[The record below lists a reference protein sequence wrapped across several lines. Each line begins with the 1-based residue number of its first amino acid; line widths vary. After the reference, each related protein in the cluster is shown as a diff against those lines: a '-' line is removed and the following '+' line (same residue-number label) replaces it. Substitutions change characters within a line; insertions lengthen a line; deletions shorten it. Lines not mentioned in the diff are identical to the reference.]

1 MTRTASALVAAHAAA
16 VVAAAGAKLEVYPAP
31 TPDFSTGPF
40 TVAVSQQVGTARPP
54 ADSFVY
60 ITQQGG
66 RAQSWTTF
74 SFEGGAATVAVT
86 PAKNWTTC
94 VLRPLS
100 LGLTAQRRG
109 DAAVFTVPAAPAKVI
124 VELDGDVNH
133 ALAVFGDPLPPPA
146 PKNGTHSVTFG
157 PGVHDIG
164 QNYAVPRGM
173 TVHIAGGAWVRGTL
187 SGRSAH
193 DAIIEGR
200 GVLSGEKLKHPP
212 KATDA
217 LAMLNLCGS
226 GITVRGIHI
235 VNPPTY
241 MVNINPYWT
250 MCFGRNAL
258 VDNVKAISWYGTG
271 DGVMVGPDSV
281 VRDSYVRANDDS
293 LKLYSSNTLWERNL
307 IWQNGNGF
315 SFMMSWNTELPARNL
330 TVRDCTVVR
339 SESRAVF
346 GAVHGGGAALS
357 DYLFENIIVEGDV
370 QKPFSITVATNPWG
384 GTADGTIRDVVF
396 RNVTFTGSGKS
407 QSVLKGHGPAEGPGG
422 MSNFSFIDL
431 TVGGTKVASAAEGH
445 FDIDAA
451 TVANVSFAAKT

>member
-1 MTRTASALVAAHAAA
+1 MT
-16 VVAAAGAKLEVYPAP
+16 
-31 TPDFSTGPF
+31 
-40 TVAVSQQVGTARPP
+40 VSPTAR
-54 ADSFVY
+54 
-60 ITQQGG
+60 
-66 RAQSWTTF
+66 
-74 SFEGGAATVAVT
+74 
-86 PAKNWTTC
+86 
-94 VLRPLS
+94 
-100 LGLTAQRRG
+100 
-109 DAAVFTVPAAPAKVI
+109 
-124 VELDGDVNH
+124 
-133 ALAVFGDPLPPPA
+133 
-146 PKNGTHSVTFG
+146 
-157 PGVHDIG
+157 
-164 QNYAVPRGM
+164 
-173 TVHIAGGAWVRGTL
+173 
-187 SGRSAH
+187 
-193 DAIIEGR
+193 
-200 GVLSGEKLKHPP
+200 
-212 KATDA
+212 
-217 LAMLNLCGS
+217 
-226 GITVRGIHI
+226 
-235 VNPPTY
+235 
-241 MVNINPYWT
+241 
-250 MCFGRNAL
+250 
-258 VDNVKAISWYGTG
+258 
-271 DGVMVGPDSV
+271 PDSV